1 MTLGEL
7 KASLRKLSSDFD
19 DTHVMMHTLDDSG
32 KSVFDLLT
40 FTSYTVDFTAI
51 VLGGWSLAKQMA
63 KEGKLSPEQSSDIL
77 KLADDDDEAKQQ
89 PKPKRKKKNG
99 NKGNHDDNEQE
110 N

>member
-63 KEGKLSPEQSSDIL
+63 KEGKLSPEQSADIL
-77 KLADDDDEAKQQ
+77 KLADDDEAKQQ